1 MASLTEC
8 SDADAVLSGGD
19 ASGEDDSDS
28 DSEWPTTLGCSI
40 HGGGV
45 GAADAGSIG
54 AGASGAACDLA
65 GLVFDSDSDD

>member
-1 MASLTEC
+1 MAALAEC
-8 SDADAVLSGGD
+8 DAADAVLSGGD

-45 GAADAGSIG
+45 GAADAGSVD
-54 AGASGAACDLA
+54 ADVSGVACDLA